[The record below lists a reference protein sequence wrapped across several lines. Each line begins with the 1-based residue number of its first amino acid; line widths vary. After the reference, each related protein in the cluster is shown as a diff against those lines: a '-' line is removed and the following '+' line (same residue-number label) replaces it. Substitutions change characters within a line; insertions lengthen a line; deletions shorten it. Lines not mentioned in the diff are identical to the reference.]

1 MRKKEAVKTLDE
13 LKALLVNDLAEL
25 DHLEQW
31 WSLTIVERS
40 VREQEIGRHCYEA
53 EEHLYPGELTIL
65 KRALAL
71 SETEWWAYKAKFI
84 AGCSPG
90 GMA

>member
-1 MRKKEAVKTLDE
+1 MKTLDE
-13 LKALLVNDLAEL
+13 LKALLMNDFAEL

-53 EEHLYPGELTIL
+53 EEHLCPAELTML
-65 KRALAL
+65 KRALGL
-71 SETEWWAYKAKFI
+71 TETQWWTYKAKFI
-84 AGCSPG
+84 AGSSPG
-90 GMA
+90 GMV